1 MELLYLYIKRYDDV
15 FENQQINFSSNYNI
29 EYKDGCLN
37 IEYKNN
43 NMKGYYGDNIKNI
56 TLLHGKNGAGKSTL
70 LDLLGM
76 RLDDRRRNS
85 HRKENRRSY
94 FLMYHLYDNYYGFEF
109 SDSSYIEGDQKITN
123 INMHGIEVRQS
134 LYKPW
139 VSLIFSLED
148 NKLVYKNNFF
158 KRWMEE
164 NGERAETRYAYITED
179 KYNSRINSNF
189 VSEDDGEYIF
199 ARKYYI
205 NGICYE
211 YLYKYL
217 IYMKNKDEFWRL
229 NKNIDIINIIKD
241 ELSV

>member
-29 EYKDGCLN
+29 EYKDN
-37 IEYKNN
+37 H
-43 NMKGYYGDNIKNI
+43 MKGYYGDNVKNI

-70 LDLLGM
+70 LNLLGM
-76 RLDDRRRNS
+76 RLDDRRNS

-94 FLMYHLYDNYYGFEF
+94 FLMYHLYDDYYGFEF

-148 NKLVYKNNFF
+148 NKLVYKNNIF

-179 KYNSRINSNF
+179 KYDSRINSNF

-199 ARKYYI
+199 ARK
-205 NGICYE
+205 
-211 YLYKYL
+211 L
-217 IYMKNKDEFWRL
+217 
-229 NKNIDIINIIKD
+229 
-241 ELSV
+241 